1 VAGIDQPGGT
11 IGRPGSGLIPT
22 TDTLS
27 GRLLAVLNG
36 GFKYADGAYGL
47 MSGGAVFVPPT
58 WGAAT
63 IAVTRDGKVFMG
75 SWGLDRRLTGANT
88 RLAAWRQNA
97 GLLIDRG
104 RIASR
109 ARNESNWGLSIMNDT
124 YTWRSAIGLSN
135 HHTLIYVAGGSLS
148 AATLAQA
155 LRAAGATSAMQL
167 DINPFWVRAFTY
179 TQDAAGRLTATALDP
194 AMPGTGLE
202 YLYGDSRD
210 FFYLTRAH
218 P

>member
-1 VAGIDQPGGT
+1 
-11 IGRPGSGLIPT
+11 
-22 TDTLS
+22 
-27 GRLLAVLNG
+27 VLNG

-47 MSGGAVFVPPT
+47 MSGGTVYVPPV

-63 IAVTRDGKVFMG
+63 IAVTSGNKVIMG

-88 RLAAWRQNA
+88 QLVAWRQNA
-97 GLLIDRG
+97 GLLIDHG
-104 RIASR
+104 RIVSR
-109 ARNESNWGLSIMNDT
+109 AHDASNWGLSIMNST

-135 HHTLIYVAGGSLS
+135 HGTLIYVAGNSLS

-155 LRAAGATSAMQL
+155 LRAAGAVSAMQL

-179 TQDAAGRLTATALDP
+179 TEDSAGHLKATSLDP
-194 AMPGTGLE
+194 AMPGTGME

-210 FFYLTRAH
+210 FFYLTRATH
-218 P
+218 